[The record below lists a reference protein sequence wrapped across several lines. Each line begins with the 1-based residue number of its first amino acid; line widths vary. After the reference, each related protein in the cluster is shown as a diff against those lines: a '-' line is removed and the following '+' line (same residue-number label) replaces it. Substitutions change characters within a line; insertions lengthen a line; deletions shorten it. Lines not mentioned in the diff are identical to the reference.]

1 VAGGYF
7 IRAGGQGSQG
17 DVMPRAV
24 PDAPK
29 KHWSE
34 PGVQEV
40 VGGGHLADQRT
51 ICLYQRHRGREGG
64 CDRWDHRYRLA
75 AKMMSRLMSLMPS
88 LNLASSSSFP
98 IELAAEHSCL
108 SSSSSLPRASP
119 LRYFVTRTRIIQ
131 ANPSQHGRMQCGNA
145 RSPAHRAD
153 DRALEDVGELDHLA
167 ELGALP
173 TDTDKP
179 VNTNIECLGNMHRG
193 VRATA
198 THIARACT
206 RHGQQHSSRAWP
218 SCARTLHHS

>member
-40 VGGGHLADQRT
+40 VGGGHLADQLT

-119 LRYFVTRTRIIQ
+119 LRYFVTRTRISYRQIPVNT
-131 ANPSQHGRMQCGNA
+131 AACSVET
-145 RSPAHRAD
+145 PAHR
-153 DRALEDVGELDHLA
+153 R
-167 ELGALP
+167 
-173 TDTDKP
+173 
-179 VNTNIECLGNMHRG
+179 
-193 VRATA
+193 
-198 THIARACT
+198 IARMIE
-206 RHGQQHSSRAWP
+206 P
-218 SCARTLHHS
+218 SKMSVSLTTSLNLAPCPPTQTNQ